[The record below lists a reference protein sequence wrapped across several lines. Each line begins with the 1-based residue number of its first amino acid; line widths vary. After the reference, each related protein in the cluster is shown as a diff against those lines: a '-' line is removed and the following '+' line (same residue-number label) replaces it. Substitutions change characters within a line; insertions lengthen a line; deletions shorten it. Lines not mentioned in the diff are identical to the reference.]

1 MLFLQIVDSLAAEGK
16 EHIVVA
22 TTWVEKVK
30 NLAIDYAP
38 KIAGAI
44 IVYFIGSWLIGK
56 FTNIVRKIMMRRH
69 LDPSLQSFLS
79 SMMKVTLLLL
89 LFLTV
94 VSMLGVNITSFA
106 AILAGA
112 GLAIGAALNGSLGN
126 LAGGVMLMI
135 YKPFKVGDLI
145 EAQGVMGVVQEIG
158 IFNTVL
164 LSPENKTVIIPN
176 GALST
181 GVMTNYHAHGNLRVD
196 LKIAVDPTMD
206 LDKVRAVAIAAMKS
220 HPKVMQEPAPEV
232 NVNEVANGMVTL
244 AIRPY
249 TTADDYWDVY
259 FGVQELVKKAFD
271 NEGIKGPIPHQVII
285 SKQAQ

>member
-1 MLFLQIVDSLAAEGK
+1 MLLLQIIDSLASEGK

-22 TTWVEKVK
+22 TTWIEKIK
-30 NLAIDYAP
+30 NLVMDYAP
-38 KIAGAI
+38 KVAGAI
-44 IVYFIGSWLIGK
+44 LIYFIGSWLIGK
-56 FTNIVRKIMMRRH
+56 FAGIMRKVMMRRN

-79 SMMKVTLLLL
+79 SMLKVTLLIL

-145 EAQGVMGVVQEIG
+145 EAQGMIGVVQEIG
-158 IFNTVL
+158 IFNTIL

-196 LKIAVDPTMD
+196 LKMAVDPNMD
-206 LDKVRAVAIAAMKS
+206 LDKVRTVAIEAMRS
-220 HPKVMQEPAPEV
+220 HPKVLQEPAPEV

-249 TTADDYWDVY
+249 TTANDYWDVY

-271 NEGIKGPIPHQVII
+271 REGIKGPVPHHVII
-285 SKQAQ
+285 NKNA

>member
-1 MLFLQIVDSLAAEGK
+1 MLLLQIVDSLAAQGK
-16 EHIVVA
+16 EQIVVA
-22 TTWVEKVK
+22 TTWVEKLK

-44 IVYFIGSWLIGK
+44 LVYFIGSWLISK
-56 FTNIVRKIMMRRH
+56 FTAVVRKMMMRRN

-79 SMMKVTLLLL
+79 SMLKVSLLLL

-94 VSMLGVNITSFA
+94 ISMLGVNITSFA

-145 EAQGVMGVVQEIG
+145 EAQGMVGVVTEIG
-158 IFNTVL
+158 IFNTTL

-181 GVMTNYHAHGNLRVD
+181 GVMTNYHTHGNLRVD
-196 LKIAVDPTMD
+196 LKMAVDPTMD
-206 LDKVRAVAIAAMKS
+206 LDKARQVAIAAMKT
-220 HPKVMQEPAPEV
+220 HPKVLQDPTPEV
-232 NVNEVANGMVTL
+232 NVSEVANGMVTL

-249 TTADDYWDVY
+249 TTANDYWDVY

-271 NEGIKGPIPHQVII
+271 REGIKGPIPHHVVI
-285 SKQAQ
+285 SKTA